1 MLGVYKKHPQAY
13 LLYVEDC
20 FLLSDNAD
28 TRIFAKDMKKIILNS
43 KAFQETN
50 DKELQGFL
58 RYVKTGIVTTE
69 YTGRIEQMIQTVK
82 RNEQLRKEYH
92 VLPAALMDAF
102 DEGEE
107 RGKSLGLAE
116 GEARGSRQ
124 AKLETAKNLLH
135 FGLSVENIAKATGLS
150 KAEVEAL
157 EK

>member
-43 KAFQETN
+43 KAFQETD

-69 YTGRIEQMIQTVK
+69 YTGRISIFAVNIYRKNMI
-82 RNEQLRKEYH
+82 
-92 VLPAALMDAF
+92 
-102 DEGEE
+102 
-107 RGKSLGLAE
+107 
-116 GEARGSRQ
+116 
-124 AKLETAKNLLH
+124 
-135 FGLSVENIAKATGLS
+135 IC
-150 KAEVEAL
+150 
-157 EK
+157 